1 MQKEFEHI
9 FAILK
14 KGSQEEVR
22 TAKKRIDKLWY
33 GDRENFEKNSI
44 IALKQM
50 KEFGTIQNP
59 KNQEAF
65 VSGLSIFFLVL
76 SDTHFKEL
84 KNFVL
89 KVICHPNG
97 HVREQM
103 RKTADWL
110 FMSLTSRINPFVYPK
125 GKKLTEKQIVAQEE
139 AKNEFAEYLGDIEDL
154 MTRYDDGSNNRI
166 KYISSLKPSVYKSLQ
181 LLWSDLTRGGLHK
194 KLHTPPAVILEKRKE
209 IEKELSTLVK
219 KTKSDISLEE
229 IQDIIYDETDFDDLN
244 NIIRMFDMGSPY
256 ELQNVI
262 EILNDAW
269 NYFPHRILNGL
280 CPAEMLHQDK
290 QTKLLN

>member
-50 KEFGTIQNP
+50 KEFETIQNP

-65 VSGLSIFFLVL
+65 VSGLSIFLLVL

-125 GKKLTEKQIVAQEE
+125 GKKLTEKQILAQEE

-280 CPAEMLHQDK
+280 CPAEMLHQNK